1 MSVKYGLSPS
11 YRKQLG
17 MPSQHSPTG
26 GYLSRGTMF
35 SLRSTQIKNNP
46 DFPTH
51 FVSAMRRGYSEC
63 TAQH

>member
-35 SLRSTQIKNNP
+35 SLRS
-46 DFPTH
+46 
-51 FVSAMRRGYSEC
+51 
-63 TAQH
+63 AQKKIILISPLILSQLGGGLQ